1 MYIKYKDY
9 DGELKDGDTV
19 LMSHQ
24 EFVDGG
30 KDLMG
35 VPVTITL
42 TGEEPIETEELMNP
56 IEEV

>member
-9 DGELKDGDTV
+9 KGKLADGDIV

-30 KDLMG
+30 KSLKGM
-35 VPVTITL
+35 PITVTPE
-42 TGEEPIETEELMNP
+42 GKEPPETES
-56 IEEV
+56 EE